1 MGSLRRILLNFVSL
15 CNFSKFQQLK
25 IRFTESQLI
34 TTEKLILT
42 YFLIQICITN
52 FSFFSTDSKQ
62 FLMHLKF
69 FIFLLIKSP
78 PPPPMVSDFTGF
90 FRPENFFLDFFYSL
104 AHSQRSPP
112 HENLFSTPNPTPQRS
127 RLRKILAQPR
137 SFGLSQSETLNILS
151 KPPRRTMR
159 Y

>member
-78 PPPPMVSDFTGF
+78 PPPQWWVISPA
-90 FRPENFFLDFFYSL
+90 FLDPRIFFSISFIAL
-104 AHSQRSPP
+104 LIRKDLLHMKICFQP
-112 HENLFSTPNPTPQRS
+112 PTP
-127 RLRKILAQPR
+127 LPNVLDYEK
-137 SFGLSQSETLNILS
+137 F
-151 KPPRRTMR
+151 
-159 Y
+159 